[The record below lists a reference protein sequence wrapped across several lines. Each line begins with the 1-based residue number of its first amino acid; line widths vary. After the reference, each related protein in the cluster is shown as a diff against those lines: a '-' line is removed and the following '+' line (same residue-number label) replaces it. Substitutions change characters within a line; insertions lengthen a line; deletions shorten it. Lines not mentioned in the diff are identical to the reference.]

1 LELIPDPVRHKVSF
15 VKHWGILIPIRID
28 YPTALTN
35 TMLAQTTDD
44 NETSSSTSL
53 KEGFEMA
60 RLAASTNTQSS
71 FFDSN
76 ILSYSLAT
84 RAHL

>member
-1 LELIPDPVRHKVSF
+1 LGYIDSDPDLSSSSSERK
-15 VKHWGILIPIRID
+15 ID